1 MNAQMASAETDD
13 DGLEEQIDDIFLDD
27 QALDDVVM
35 EEGVDEEL

>member
-27 QALDDVVM
+27 VVM